1 MIPHDADAAMLAA
14 QHDGKGHNFALT
26 MGELECLGYTVKALG
41 HNPGLEGNFRWT
53 NTHTFES
60 QPFAQASNSEAEAWA
75 CAAQAWGDKHDRKG
89 VLSATHSKELT
100 PAQLEGHYSHG
111 GVNGGGQH
119 PRFTRAN
126 WRHVVGDGKTVT
138 GYWAWLAGEISQ
150 FNRQSENQGQAQR
163 ERGWLGAH
171 H

>member
-1 MIPHDADAAMLAA
+1 MTARAADAALGV
-14 QHDGKGHNFALT
+14 QDGEARKFALT
-26 MGELECLGYTVKALG
+26 IGELKCLGYTVKPLLG
-41 HNPGLEGNFRWT
+41 HNPGLDGSFLWT

-60 QPFAQASNSEAEAWA
+60 QLFSQASNSEAEAWA

-89 VLSATHSKELT
+89 VLSAVHSDELT

-111 GVNGGGQH
+111 GANGGGQH

-126 WRHVVGDGKTVT
+126 WRCVVGDGETVT
-138 GYWAWLAGEISQ
+138 GYWTWLADEISQ
-150 FNRQSENQGQAQR
+150 FNLQSEHQVHAQR
-163 ERGWLGAH
+163 ERGWLGTH

>member
-1 MIPHDADAAMLAA
+1 MTPRDSNAAILAA
-14 QHDGKGHNFALT
+14 QDGEARNFALT
-26 MGELECLGYTVKALG
+26 IGELECLGYTVRALG
-41 HNPGLEGNFRWT
+41 HNPGPEGNFLWT

-60 QPFAQASNSEAEAWA
+60 QLFAQASNSEAEAWA

-89 VLSATHSKELT
+89 VLSATHCEELT

-111 GVNGGGQH
+111 GANGGGQH

-126 WRHVVGDGKTVT
+126 WRCVVGDGTTVT

-150 FNRQSENQGQAQR
+150 CNRQSEIQGQAQR
-163 ERGWLGAH
+163 ERGWLGTH